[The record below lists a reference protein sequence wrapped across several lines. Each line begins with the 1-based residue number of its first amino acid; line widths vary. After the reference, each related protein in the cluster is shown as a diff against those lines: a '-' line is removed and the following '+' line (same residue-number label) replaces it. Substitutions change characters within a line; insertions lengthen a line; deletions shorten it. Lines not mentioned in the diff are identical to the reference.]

1 MNPKYKSGINR
12 NFRVKIYKSHFYERD
27 LIFFQNL
34 TKKIIKKYKYDFYY
48 DQKNILFNILP
59 MKCEI
64 DVWKNTINNLF
75 SDHFRW
81 KHLLSIPIF
90 YILRIIMVNKIQI
103 IFKNKNLPKEI

>member
-1 MNPKYKSGINR
+1 
-12 NFRVKIYKSHFYERD
+12 
-27 LIFFQNL
+27 
-34 TKKIIKKYKYDFYY
+34 
-48 DQKNILFNILP
+48 